1 MTDGLRPPASL
12 KEVFQRNRGLHY
24 RRLWLFGFLLWG
36 CSHPSI
42 PEGMVA
48 IPAGSFIMGS
58 DKVDTEGIGVQ
69 LGMIRPLYQDEH
81 PQRKL
86 FLATFFIDRFEVTQ
100 AQYKVFTDQTGYRL
114 PPVWKNG
121 TFAPGRENHPVAFV
135 SWYDAQQY
143 CKWAGKRLPTE
154 AEWEKSAR
162 GPDGLEYPWGN
173 TYEPD
178 RANTGDSET
187 NDTQPVGRFESGKS
201 PYGVYDLIG
210 NIGEWVED
218 WYRPYPG
225 NSQTSPLFGDRLKVI
240 RGGSWGGG
248 GGHYTMGLFY
258 RAAHRLFADPLD
270 RYPDTGFRCAMPA

>member
-1 MTDGLRPPASL
+1 MTEGPGRHAFS
-12 KEVFQRNRGLHY
+12 KQHG
-24 RRLWLFGFLLWG
+24 RRIRRITYACVWVSGWLLGG
-36 CSHPSI
+36 CSHPSV
-42 PEGMVA
+42 PSGMVA
-48 IPAGSFIMGS
+48 VPAGNFVMGS

-81 PQRKL
+81 PQRKV
-86 FLATFFIDRFEVTQ
+86 FLPTFFIDRFEVTQ
-100 AQYKVFTDQTGYRL
+100 AQYKVFTDQTGYRI

-121 TFAPGRENHPVAFV
+121 TFASGRENHPVAFV
-135 SWYDAQQY
+135 SWYDAKQY
-143 CKWAGKRLPTE
+143 CRWAGKRLPTE

-173 TYEPD
+173 AYESD
-178 RANTGDSET
+178 RANTGDSEA
-187 NDTQPVGRFESGKS
+187 NDTLPVGRIESGKS

-210 NIGEWVED
+210 NVGEWVED
-218 WYRPYPG
+218 WYQPYPG
-225 NSQTSPLFGDRLKVI
+225 NSQTSPLFGERLKVI

-270 RYPDTGFRCAMPA
+270 RFPDTGFRCALSG

>member
-1 MTDGLRPPASL
+1 MIDGLRSPSVPRR
-12 KEVFQRNRGLHY
+12 VNRRNRARGY
-24 RRLWLFGFLLWG
+24 RAVWILAGMLWG
-36 CSHPSI
+36 CTHPPA
-42 PEGMVA
+42 PEGMVE

-58 DKVDTEGIGVQ
+58 NKVDTEGLGGQ

-81 PQRKL
+81 PKRKI
-86 FLATFFIDRFEVTQ
+86 FLPAFYIDRYEVTQ
-100 AQYKVFTDQTGYRL
+100 AQYKVFSDRTGYRR

-121 TFAPGRENHPVAFV
+121 TFPPGRGNHPVTFV
-135 SWYDAQQY
+135 SWYDAQSY
-143 CKWAGKRLPTE
+143 CRWAGKKLPTE

-173 TYEPD
+173 VYEPD
-178 RANTGDSET
+178 RANTGESET
-187 NDTQPVGRFESGKS
+187 NDTVPVGRFESGKS

-210 NIGEWVED
+210 NVGEWVED

-248 GGHYTMGLFY
+248 GGHYTMSIFY

-270 RYPDTGFRCAMPA
+270 RFPDTGFRCAKPA